1 MHPSPLPLS
10 HPLLSSFSSSS
21 LRHGR
26 FCYFCA
32 SLPSPIRAQHTYV
45 ECPKRRKACARE
57 YTAEAMDGIDEEL
70 RQRREAC
77 EAVIA
82 DNAVATKDASL
93 EKKRLLE
100 YGGALRVLSQQETHR
115 LHAPGPPPLPP
126 RSERRVQWQTMTRR
140 RGHAARHVVKLV
152 SLVERHEPT
161 SWGQLKAVALMQ
173 PDLSRFPI
181 TPGWVRAVAASL
193 EVDLAAKESAAL
205 LPTVIAVAR
214 APLPIFWR
222 RLDEKSAAPPPPPPQ
237 WRKDRARAD
246 GDAKP
251 RWELSQLKRDESVLL
266 DRKAMQ
272 AGIAAG
278 YVEAAVARAGA
289 GSSASDAEKNKSH
302 VVCDCEHV
310 VTGERR
316 RGHPFAHALLPTLEG
331 LRNRATRRSHYAPCD
346 GWVQF
351 AREVEGATDG
361 RLRTYFHN
369 FTTGEETTT
378 DDFPAELMRAPCPLP
393 PRVPE
398 PSAAAIAKVGRT
410 RWASELSGEAL
421 LRAARQ
427 HLWAPAQAR
436 RARQLAHTPCP
447 VDETLVL
454 AMYLGIDPQ
463 LYPELLWLADAAM
476 TPDMPVG
483 WLRCCDAADGISEYY
498 WNATLGVAQW
508 EHPQLSYISGVAT
521 RLVQSIAR
529 ARGRAERSLPSRAR
543 AMSDVDEAPERELL
557 EMAREE

>member
-1 MHPSPLPLS
+1 
-10 HPLLSSFSSSS
+10 
-21 LRHGR
+21 
-26 FCYFCA
+26 
-32 SLPSPIRAQHTYV
+32 
-45 ECPKRRKACARE
+45 
-57 YTAEAMDGIDEEL
+57 MDGIEEEL

-82 DNAVATKDASL
+82 DNAVAARDASN

-115 LHAPGPPPLPP
+115 LHAPQPPPPPP
-126 RSERRVQWQTMTRR
+126 RSERRLQWQTMTRR
-140 RGHAARHVVKLV
+140 RGHAARHVVKLI

-173 PDLSRFPI
+173 PDLARFPI
-181 TPGWVRAVAASL
+181 TPAWVRNVAASL
-193 EVDLAAKESAAL
+193 NVDLSARESAAL

-214 APLPIFWR
+214 APLPVFWR
-222 RLDEKSAAPPPPPPQ
+222 RLDEKLDVGSRTPPK
-237 WRKDRARAD
+237 WRKDKGRAD

-251 RWELSQLKRDESVLL
+251 RWELSQLKHDDSVLF
-266 DRKAMQ
+266 DKKALQ

-278 YVEAAVARAGA
+278 VAASTAS
-289 GSSASDAEKNKSH
+289 SSARDAEKEH
-302 VVCDCEHV
+302 AVYDCEHV

-331 LRNRATRRSHYAPCD
+331 LRNRARRRSHHRLCD

-351 AREVEGATDG
+351 AREVEGAADG
-361 RLRTYFHN
+361 RLQIFFHN
-369 FTTGEETTT
+369 LRTGETC
-378 DDFPAELMRAPCPLP
+378 DDFPAELLRQPCPFP

-436 RARQLAHTPCP
+436 RARHLAHTPCP

-454 AMYLGIDPQ
+454 AQYLGIDPQ

-483 WLRCCDAADGISEYY
+483 WLRCDAADGISEYY

-529 ARGRAERSLPSRAR
+529 ARGRAERALPSRHR
-543 AMSDVDEAPERELL
+543 AISDIDEAPERELEMEL
-557 EMAREE
+557 EQ